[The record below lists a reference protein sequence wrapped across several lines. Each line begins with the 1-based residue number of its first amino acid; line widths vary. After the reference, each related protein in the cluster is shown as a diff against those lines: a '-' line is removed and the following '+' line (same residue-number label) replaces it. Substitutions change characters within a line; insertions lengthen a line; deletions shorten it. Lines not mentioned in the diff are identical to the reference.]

1 MVAYQHPSGLNPFQR
16 YSQASSILKGTS
28 RASNEGWYESP
39 LALGFQLHIRVDGLK
54 VTSRIR
60 QQDGDKWLPGPELD
74 ESLLLDPTKVPDFAA
89 EVVKAA
95 RQAGARSVGVVLHI
109 ADEFATTE
117 IKPELDN
124 PGALDDLRDK
134 IVEEPDAV
142 LDDSSLSRDE
152 HSWRLVPY
160 AAAGGETIATAVT
173 LSRRAGGFLGALR
186 KFGEEKNFP
195 IAAIAVS
202 APLVALLALPE
213 ITPDAVGEPFIAVL
227 PYDRFTVLAFF
238 NEHGDLRLL
247 RTLQHRGTRG
257 PSNLRHAVA
266 TTAAALE
273 MDAPA
278 IHILPLSGQP
288 ADTMI
293 ADLKVVFENSEIHLA
308 DWSRTTLGAGADDDV
323 PVEMRVASNIAAES
337 ESPLAATHTFTTLR
351 NEGWAVQDFLPIA
364 REEAEIFPSRREMKM
379 LRGARYTRYGVIGL
393 TVLALG
399 WVGVSIANMARNPEW
414 TFDEQKAEQVST
426 RLAVLGNE
434 RKKVQH
440 WDNLLADRS
449 KAWASMELLARLF
462 PDKSGFLIRSFW
474 HSVQPENVPGQSQVG
489 FVKEW
494 RITGM
499 AREEAL
505 EKLADLNTREGITLA
520 FNEVAKV
527 TGNEAFDSDLPSR
540 SIVVNVRTLEN
551 AAFKPVPPDEAVTSD
566 ETTYPFMFDLTITQR
581 FEAADP
587 MAINVAKAP

>member
-1 MVAYQHPSGLNPFQR
+1 MVAYQHPSGLNPLQR

-39 LALGFQLHIRVDGLK
+39 LALDFQLHIRVDGLK

-60 QQDGDKWLPGPELD
+60 QQEADKWLPGPELD
-74 ESLLLDPTKVPDFAA
+74 ESLVIDPTKVTDFAA
-89 EVVKAA
+89 QVVKAA

-117 IKPELDN
+117 IKPELEN
-124 PGALDDLRDK
+124 PGALDDLRQK
-134 IVEEPDAV
+134 IVDTPDEV

-160 AAAGGETIATAVT
+160 PAAGSDAIATAVT
-173 LSRRAGGFLGALR
+173 LSRRTGEFVGALR

-213 ITPDAVGEPFIAVL
+213 VAPKAVGETFIAVL

-257 PSNLRHAVA
+257 PSNLRHAVS

-273 MDAPA
+273 MDAPD
-278 IHILPLSGQP
+278 IHILPLADQP
-288 ADTMI
+288 VDAMI

-308 DWSRTTLGAGADDDV
+308 DWDQAGFDAAQ
-323 PVEMRVASNIAAES
+323 PVEMQAATRIAAETDA
-337 ESPLAATHTFTTLR
+337 PLAASHTFTTLR
-351 NEGWAVQDFLPIA
+351 DEGWAVQDFLPIA
-364 REEAEIFPSRREMKM
+364 REEAEIYPNRREMKM
-379 LRGARYTRYGVIGL
+379 LRGARYTRFGIIGL
-393 TVLALG
+393 TVLAMG

-414 TFDEQKAEQVST
+414 TFDQQAAERESS
-426 RLAVLGNE
+426 RLAVLGNK
-434 RKKVQH
+434 RKKIEH

-462 PDKSGFLIRSFW
+462 PDKSGFLIKSFW
-474 HSVQPENVPGQSQVG
+474 HSVQPENVPGQAQVG

-505 EKLADLNTREGITLA
+505 ERLADLNTREGITLA
-520 FNEVAKV
+520 FSEVAEV
-527 TGNEAFDSDLPSR
+527 TGNEAFGTDLPSR

-551 AAFKPVPPDEAVTSD
+551 AGFKPVPPDEAAASD
-566 ETTYPFMFDLTITQR
+566 ESTYPFMFDLTITQR